1 VTAAGAGGTGS
12 PADDLASHP
21 VQRELRDYLRVH
33 EQRRRQLP
41 RALLVGVLA
50 GLVAVSFARSL
61 ELAEVL
67 RNALLER
74 AHSLGGWA
82 IVLPIV
88 LCALGAAIAV
98 DLVVRYAPE
107 AGGSGIPH
115 LKAVLHRL
123 RAMRWSTVLP
133 VKYASGVIGIGSGLT
148 LGREGPTVQMGG
160 AIGQMVSGWFRCT
173 PRERNTLIAAG
184 AGAGLSAA
192 FNAPLAG
199 LVFVLEEV
207 QRDFS
212 PAVFTV
218 TLVASVVADV
228 TCRLLLGG
236 MPVIPVA
243 VPPAPSLASL
253 PLYLALGVAAAPL
266 GILFNRSLI
275 AALDLAARLER
286 VPPSAKA
293 ALVGA
298 TIGVLAWFVPG
309 TIGGGGRIV
318 GAVLTH
324 QLSVAQL
331 LWLLPLRLVLTSASY
346 GTGAAGGIF
355 TPMLVIGALLGAGV
369 GEIAATSLPT
379 GVIDLPCCAIVGM
392 AAFFTAVVRAPL
404 TAIVLLVE
412 MTGDYAM
419 VLPLLVACLAA
430 GGIADYLRDPPIYE
444 ALLLRDLSRRD
455 EQPQLGEA
463 LVLDLTVSPGSAFD
477 GAAVRAL
484 GLPPGC
490 IVIAVQRGPSSEVPT
505 ADFVLASGDRI
516 SVLVSP
522 RAAHAAALLREG
534 TDPPGHGARR
544 AGA

>member
-1 VTAAGAGGTGS
+1 MTADPGGAPGDD
-12 PADDLASHP
+12 PASRP

-41 RALLVGVLA
+41 RALLVGVIA
-50 GLVAVSFARSL
+50 GLVAVAFARSL
-61 ELAEVL
+61 EIAEAL
-67 RNALLER
+67 RSAGLER
-74 AHSLGGWA
+74 AHALGGWA

-98 DLVVRYAPE
+98 DLVARYAPE

-123 RAMRWSTVLP
+123 RAMRWSTILP
-133 VKYASGVIGIGSGLT
+133 VKFAGGVIGIGSGLA

-160 AIGQMVSGWFRCT
+160 AIGQMVSGWFGCT

-236 MPVIPVA
+236 APVFHVA
-243 VPPAPSLASL
+243 MTPSPALASL
-253 PLYLALGVAAAPL
+253 PLYLALGIVAAPL
-266 GILFNRSLI
+266 GIVFNRSLI
-275 AALDLAARLER
+275 AALDLAASLRR
-286 VPPSAKA
+286 VPPWAKA
-293 ALVGA
+293 AVIGA
-298 TIGVLAWFVPG
+298 AIGVVAWFLPG
-309 TIGGGGRIV
+309 TIGGGSRIV
-318 GAVLTH
+318 GAALTQ
-324 QLSVAQL
+324 QLSVSQL
-331 LWLLPLRLVLTSASY
+331 LWLIPLRLVLTSASY

-355 TPMLVIGALLGAGV
+355 TPMLVIGAILGTGA
-369 GEIAATSLPT
+369 GEIAATSLPS
-379 GVIDLPCCAIVGM
+379 GLVDLPTCAVVGM

-412 MTGDYAM
+412 MTGDYSM
-419 VLPLLVACLAA
+419 VLPLLIACLAA

-444 ALLLRDLSRRD
+444 ALLLRDLARRND
-455 EQPQLGEA
+455 QPELGET
-463 LVLDLTVSPGSAFD
+463 LVLDLTVSHGSAFD
-477 GAAVRAL
+477 GTEVRAL

-490 IVIAVQRGPSSEVPT
+490 ILISVERGLVAEVPT
-505 ADFVLASGDRI
+505 ADFALAGGDRI

-522 RAAHAAALLREG
+522 RAAHAVPLLRAG
-534 TDPPGHGARR
+534 TERPVHGAQP